1 MQNVTVLLNHGFY
14 MFNSFAIPYTL
25 TGNVITVY
33 WAQNTSLETILP
45 FFFNEDINECGKCL
59 KLIGSSQRDWN
70 GKRK

>member
-45 FFFNEDINECGKCL
+45 FFFLMKILMNVENV
-59 KLIGSSQRDWN
+59 SS
-70 GKRK
+70 